1 MYSTFK
7 PNNEGYDKKLLHY
20 YDSSEISNDC
30 SNETDDG
37 TSSFD
42 TFDDQ
47 YNDNLLKLHMIKNC
61 AYAYEEFICVIQLRS
76 PSEEVGFSISET
88 EYGSPYVEDLIPN
101 TPAERSNLLEGDEII
116 EVNTIPLYN
125 IGYYQV
131 IDLIKESIDSCIIQ
145 LKIRRKL
152 SLNKMPLSTTESQ
165 IATVLFS
172 EDRRQN
178 IIIEDTANKMSEV
191 ISPSEWE
198 RVKEYEDDLKRRR
211 EYLEIKEKQNNFMR
225 TSIRASKRL
234 QALENSSNSQYNNM
248 PSPLIEEKDCNFSYS
263 NKCYSP
269 AGSTPRGSIH
279 ELPNI
284 VNKDTNVSQEVLSHD
299 SCDTNLLV
307 VKVYKPED
315 DSYLGATVKN
325 EGERVIVSRI
335 IQGGICE
342 KTKCLVEG
350 DEIIEVNGND
360 IRGLSV
366 NEVSDLLR
374 RIHGDI
380 IFIIVPSPLRQSLSN
395 NENNLKNNR
404 SSQKNHAPVIH
415 HIRALFDYDPEDD
428 YFVPCKE
435 LALKFQRGDILH
447 VISTS
452 DENWWQAY
460 REGDDATQQLAGLIP
475 SSSFQKQ
482 VEMYNRELDKK
493 ATGDGKSTKGKNL
506 FKKKF
511 SDKKKKKDKFGD
523 KVKILDEEV
532 SDNEILTYEDV
543 CLYLSRSGRK
553 RPVIL
558 CGPEGVGC
566 FELRQKLIE
575 NDKTR
580 FSCAIPHTTRP
591 RHGNEVDGVDYH
603 FVTPQQFS
611 ELSSNGMFVEYGEF
625 QKHYYGT
632 SVMSISK
639 VISENKTCLLT
650 LKPETLKSLR
660 KTDLMPFVVFIAPPS
675 LMQLKRQKDM
685 NGQFGVRDEE
695 LKGIL
700 NEGKKMEQ
708 NYGHLFDHIIVNIE
722 YQKSLEELMEIV
734 QRLDTEPHW
743 VPSYWLNNR
752 NSTYRSNGKYND
764 RGRIVSYF
772 EEEGKIPL

>member
-1 MYSTFK
+1 MYSTSQ
-7 PNNEGYDKKLLHY
+7 PYINGYDRKTLHY
-20 YDSSEISNDC
+20 YDSSEL

-37 TSSFD
+37 TNSYD
-42 TFDDQ
+42 TFEEN
-47 YNDNLLKLHMIKNC
+47 YNDNLLKLNMIKNS
-61 AYAYEEFICVIQLRS
+61 AYAYEEFICVIQLKN
-76 PSEEVGFSISET
+76 PYEEVGFSISET
-88 EYGSPYVEDLIPN
+88 ECGTPYIEDILPN
-101 TPAERSNLLEGDEII
+101 TPAERSNLIEGDEII
-116 EVNTIPLYN
+116 EINTIPIYN
-125 IGYYQV
+125 LGYYRI

-145 LKIRRKL
+145 LRIRRKL
-152 SLNKMPLSTTESQ
+152 SMKKMPLLTTESQ
-165 IATVLFS
+165 IATALFS

-178 IIIEDTANKMSEV
+178 IIIEDTVNKMSEI
-191 ISPSEWE
+191 ISPSQWE

-211 EYLEIKEKQNNFMR
+211 EYSERKEKQNNFMR

-234 QALENSSNSQYNNM
+234 QALENNSSTQYTDI
-248 PSPLIEEKDCNFSYS
+248 PSPLIEEKDCHFSYS

-269 AGSTPRGSIH
+269 AGSTPRTSVHDEFIN
-279 ELPNI
+279 NI
-284 VNKDTNVSQEVLSHD
+284 NKDTNDGQEKISND
-299 SCDTNLLV
+299 NCDTNLLV

-325 EGERVIVSRI
+325 EGERVVVSRI

-380 IFIIVPSPLRQSLSN
+380 TFIILPSSLRQSLLN

-404 SSQKNHAPVIH
+404 YSHKNPAPVIH

-447 VISTS
+447 VISTT

-475 SSSFQKQ
+475 SSSFQRQ

-493 ATGDGKSTKGKNL
+493 ATGDGKSTKGKYL
-506 FKKKF
+506 FKRKISYKN
-511 SDKKKKKDKFGD
+511 KKKKKDKSGD
-523 KVKILDEEV
+523 KVQILDEEIN
-532 SDNEILTYEDV
+532 DDEILTYEDV

-575 NDKTR
+575 SDKTR
-580 FSCAIPHTTRP
+580 FSYAIPHTTRP
-591 RHGNEVDGVDYH
+591 KRNDEVDGVDFH
-603 FVTPQQFS
+603 FITSQQFS
-611 ELSSNGMFVEYGEF
+611 EYSSNGVFVEYGEF

-632 SVMSISK
+632 SIMSISK
-639 VISENKTCLLT
+639 IISENKTCLLT
-650 LKPETLKSLR
+650 FKPETLKSLR

-685 NGQFGVRDEE
+685 NGQFGIRDEE
-695 LKGIL
+695 LKSIL

-722 YQKSLEELMEIV
+722 YQKSLEELKEIV
-734 QRLDTEPHW
+734 QKLDTEPHW

>member
-1 MYSTFK
+1 MT
-7 PNNEGYDKKLLHY
+7 
-20 YDSSEISNDC
+20 
-30 SNETDDG
+30 
-37 TSSFD
+37 
-42 TFDDQ
+42 
-47 YNDNLLKLHMIKNC
+47 
-61 AYAYEEFICVIQLRS
+61 EFA
-76 PSEEVGFSISET
+76 PPEKD
-88 EYGSPYVEDLIPN
+88 VEL
-101 TPAERSNLLEGDEII
+101 TLSAGELLESVTLE
-116 EVNTIPLYN
+116 
-125 IGYYQV
+125 
-131 IDLIKESIDSCIIQ
+131 ESIDSCIIQ
-145 LKIRRKL
+145 LRIRRKL
-152 SLNKMPLSTTESQ
+152 SIKKMPLSTTESQ
-165 IATVLFS
+165 IATALFS
-172 EDRRQN
+172 EDRRHN
-178 IIIEDTANKMSEV
+178 VIIEETVNKMSDI
-191 ISPSEWE
+191 ISPSQWE
-198 RVKEYEDDLKRRR
+198 RVKEYEDDIKRRK
-211 EYLEIKEKQNNFMR
+211 ENSEKKEKQNNFMR

-234 QALENSSNSQYNNM
+234 QALENSCSTQYTNV
-248 PSPLIEEKDCNFSYS
+248 PSPLEEETDCHFSYS

-269 AGSTPRGSIH
+269 AGSTPRSSIH
-279 ELPNI
+279 ELPNNI
-284 VNKDTNVSQEVLSHD
+284 VNKEKANGQGILSSSVSDHN
-299 SCDTNLLV
+299 CDTNLLV

-325 EGERVIVSRI
+325 EGERVIISRI

-360 IRGLSV
+360 IRGLTV

-380 IFIIVPSPLRQSLSN
+380 IFIIVPSPTRQSLLN
-395 NENNLKNNR
+395 NENDNKNGLR
-404 SSQKNHAPVIH
+404 RFKTPAPIIH

-460 REGDDATQQLAGLIP
+460 REGDDANQQLAGLIP

-482 VEMYNRELDKK
+482 VEMYNRDLDKK
-493 ATGDGKSTKGKNL
+493 AIGDGKGTKGRGL
-506 FKKKF
+506 FKRKTSEKN
-511 SDKKKKKDKFGD
+511 KKKKKDKMGD
-523 KVKILDEEV
+523 KVKILDEE
-532 SDNEILTYEDV
+532 SNDDEILTYEDV

-575 NDKTR
+575 SDKTR
-580 FSCAIPHTTRP
+580 FSCAIPHTTKP
-591 RHGNEVDGVDYH
+591 KGVNEIDGIDYH
-603 FVTPQQFS
+603 FVTVQQFL
-611 ELSSNGMFVEYGEF
+611 EGTANKMFVEYGEY

-632 SVMSISK
+632 SLTSISK

-650 LKPETLKSLR
+650 LKPESLKSLR
-660 KTDLMPFVVFIAPPS
+660 RSEIMPYVVFIAPPS

-685 NGQFGVRDEE
+685 IGQFGMRDEE
-695 LKGIL
+695 LKAIL

-708 NYGHLFDHIIVNIE
+708 KYGHLFDHIIVNIE
-722 YQKSLEELMEIV
+722 YQRSLDELKEIV

-743 VPSYWLNNR
+743 IPSFWLNNR
-752 NSTYRSNGKYND
+752 NSTYRGSNKNNE